1 VHINNKLWHCLYRA
15 ENAIKQF
22 FERIGLATTTL
33 YFATWSLFFK
43 QDSYSFTS
51 NQTIHQKCLQQG
63 NLDSVVQDGGM
74 DHKKQGELNGMEDE
88 EENTCFLLIDDD
100 DDDEMKRPP
109 WPFPRK
115 RLGREKKMEPKERGK
130 KKELSKDEEP
140 QCFAYEEYR
149 DEFGR
154 TLVRKRDYKSM
165 GSKVE
170 KEHLPFKFV
179 YGLKDR
185 PLWYERDYFKVYSP
199 ALIQILHEKLPD
211 KIQLLGSEM
220 IKIYVS
226 DLFHKHDMLKR
237 TMDLGEDLPS
247 TKGDIN
253 KVKSYLKYMWQ
264 FVDASIQE
272 IMGRYKAMKNEG
284 CVSWDMLWAFFPPG
298 TEVEYRC
305 KTTGVR
311 LCGKVLQS
319 IKYMFHCN
327 KPPQF
332 VVSIGMWDYNCQ
344 SWQLHTIQREINTYV
359 GGLGFTCLETH
370 PLQFKSNPIEAERKF
385 LENGA
390 WFGKLAMKTRNRF
403 MHYKGLMFICDNKE
417 AVNGRVMIDLS
428 SFAKMNPNYPMETAT
443 PSPEILRTNQVATI
457 NISTDDTR
465 KYAPAIVY
473 GFSFQSKKWGVFD
486 ICGFEEVVF
495 NQLAYGALVM
505 NQTKKDIIYGLVQKY
520 ERNQDEGQ
528 CENEKEEQID
538 PIVGKGSGCIFL
550 CYGPPGTGK
559 TFTAESISE
568 KLKAPLWSLSV
579 SELGTTPKKLEEKL
593 VKVLDVAASWGAIV
607 LLDEAD
613 IYMEKRTFVDL
624 ERNAMTGIFLRNLE
638 YYRGVLF
645 LTTNRVVAFDDA
657 FCSRISM
664 FLYYGKH
671 STSDRQIVWRNLLEP
686 LKLQDLPDHLLEK
699 FASYELNAREIR
711 NVVQVARTLARRNG
725 ENLNGTY
732 LTQSL
737 VTLADSIEE
746 LKRVTG
752 ESNAHTCMM
761 ESR

>member
-253 KVKSYLKYMWQ
+253 KVKSQ
-264 FVDASIQE
+264 I
-272 IMGRYKAMKNEG
+272 
-284 CVSWDMLWAFFPPG
+284 
-298 TEVEYRC
+298 
-305 KTTGVR
+305 
-311 LCGKVLQS
+311 
-319 IKYMFHCN
+319 H
-327 KPPQF
+327 
-332 VVSIGMWDYNCQ
+332 
-344 SWQLHTIQREINTYV
+344 
-359 GGLGFTCLETH
+359 
-370 PLQFKSNPIEAERKF
+370 
-385 LENGA
+385 
-390 WFGKLAMKTRNRF
+390 
-403 MHYKGLMFICDNKE
+403 
-417 AVNGRVMIDLS
+417 
-428 SFAKMNPNYPMETAT
+428 
-443 PSPEILRTNQVATI
+443 VA
-457 NISTDDTR
+457 
-465 KYAPAIVY
+465 
-473 GFSFQSKKWGVFD
+473 
-486 ICGFEEVVF
+486 ICGCFHSRDHGEV
-495 NQLAYGALVM
+495 QGH
-505 NQTKKDIIYGLVQKY
+505 
-520 ERNQDEGQ
+520 
-528 CENEKEEQID
+528 EK
-538 PIVGKGSGCIFL
+538 
-550 CYGPPGTGK
+550 
-559 TFTAESISE
+559 
-568 KLKAPLWSLSV
+568 
-579 SELGTTPKKLEEKL
+579 
-593 VKVLDVAASWGAIV
+593 
-607 LLDEAD
+607 
-613 IYMEKRTFVDL
+613 
-624 ERNAMTGIFLRNLE
+624 
-638 YYRGVLF
+638 
-645 LTTNRVVAFDDA
+645 
-657 FCSRISM
+657 
-664 FLYYGKH
+664 
-671 STSDRQIVWRNLLEP
+671 
-686 LKLQDLPDHLLEK
+686 
-699 FASYELNAREIR
+699 
-711 NVVQVARTLARRNG
+711 
-725 ENLNGTY
+725 
-732 LTQSL
+732 
-737 VTLADSIEE
+737 
-746 LKRVTG
+746 
-752 ESNAHTCMM
+752 
-761 ESR
+761 